1 MTTQKT
7 IKVKQL
13 LLLHLETFLNEI
25 GEAAIID
32 IEIGNG
38 MAIVIY
44 RRHEYIY
51 CGNSLNGSGFGN
63 SLNGSG
69 FGNSLTGSGFGNS
82 LTDGGIGFSYIK
94 MLAS

>member
-13 LLLHLETFLNEI
+13 LLHQLEAFLNEI
-25 GEAAIID
+25 GEPAIID

-44 RRHEYIY
+44 RRYEYFY
-51 CGNSLNGSGFGN
+51 FGN
-63 SLNGSG
+63 SLN
-69 FGNSLTGSGFGNS
+69 GSGFGNS
-82 LTDGGIGFSYIK
+82 LTDGGIGFSYIE